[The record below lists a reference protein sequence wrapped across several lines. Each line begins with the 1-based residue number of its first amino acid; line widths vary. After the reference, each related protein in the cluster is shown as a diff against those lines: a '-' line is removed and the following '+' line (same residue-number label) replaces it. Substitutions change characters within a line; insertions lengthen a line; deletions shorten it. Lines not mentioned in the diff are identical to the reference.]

1 MELDESIAVFGSM
14 ELFEDFD
21 DEQLRLLAFVSETR
35 DLEPGDVIYA
45 AGDAPNGA
53 YLLVSGSL
61 EARHDE
67 RHDSRPS
74 AIYRISPPALV
85 GEMGLVLTRPR
96 ATTIVVRTRAR
107 VLFVPREPF
116 MKLLRSDP
124 DLAASVADKIRAELA
139 RYLGAIE
146 QLKSRFTH

>member
-67 RHDSRPS
+67 RPS